1 MKKLKFFE
9 KNDFME
15 GMDNKTFQTMKPT
28 DEIIKRRERDFK
40 YNTKVRKKAY
50 RIRLQLELQQEVIT
64 TKMDTLDAMGCPSL
78 EELDIEFT
86 LEPKE
91 LSSLIS
97 KYGAWK

>member
-40 YNTKVRKKAY
+40 YNTKVRKKVISQY
-50 RIRLQLELQQEVIT
+50 FLRLL
-64 TKMDTLDAMGCPSL
+64 GRR
-78 EELDIEFT
+78 
-86 LEPKE
+86 
-91 LSSLIS
+91 
-97 KYGAWK
+97 